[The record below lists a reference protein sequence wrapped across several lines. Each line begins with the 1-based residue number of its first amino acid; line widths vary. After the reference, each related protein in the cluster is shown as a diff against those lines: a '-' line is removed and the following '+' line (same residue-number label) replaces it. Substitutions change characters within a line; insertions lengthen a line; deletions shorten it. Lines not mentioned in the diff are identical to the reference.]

1 MSSKTQYID
10 YKKENICDN
19 LKYIIINN
27 NNFNNNV
34 RINIWKLKIKKQ
46 EVDMT

>member
-1 MSSKTQYID
+1 M
-10 YKKENICDN
+10 ENIFDN

-34 RINIWKLKIKKQ
+34 RIKKMRTQ
-46 EVDMT
+46 NKE